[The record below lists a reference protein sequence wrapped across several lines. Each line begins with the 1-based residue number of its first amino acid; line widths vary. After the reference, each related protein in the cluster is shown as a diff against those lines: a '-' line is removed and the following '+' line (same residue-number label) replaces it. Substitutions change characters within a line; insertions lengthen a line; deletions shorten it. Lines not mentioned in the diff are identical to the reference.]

1 MPEKGNNFI
10 ALKFT
15 IMKNDSQIQKDVMDE
30 LKWQPILNA
39 AEIGVSV
46 KKGIVTLSGIVNNNI
61 KKVSAENAARNVAGV
76 KAIAEDIQIGVSPFF
91 SRTDTEIAE
100 AVVDALKASV
110 SVPGEKIKTRV
121 EDGIVTLDG
130 EVDWDYQR
138 KAAGR
143 VTEVLSG
150 VRKVYNYINLKPVVT
165 PANIKQKITAAFHR
179 SATLDAEKITVDVIS
194 GKAILTGKVRSF
206 AEREDAENA
215 AWAAPG
221 VLSVENKLELMDAGV
236 AF

>member
-1 MPEKGNNFI
+1 
-10 ALKFT
+10 
-15 IMKNDSQIQKDVMDE
+15 MKNDSQIQKDVMDE

-46 KKGIVTLSGIVNNNI
+46 KKGIVTLSGIVSNNI

-100 AVVDALKASV
+100 AVVDALQASV
-110 SVPGEKIKTRV
+110 SVPGEKIITRV

>member
-1 MPEKGNNFI
+1 LPEKGNNFI